1 MPLVCLLTR
10 PTDENDTAL
19 HISQTKLP
27 RTEKRRESSHE
38 SRVRYSGGVNHRGA
52 GVRLIGLEDS
62 GLVPVWG
69 RVGGSRWVQQKRRCN
84 SRSNHREGDAFHQ
97 KNQLPGDPIHQKP
110 SPVQIYSARNI
121 MHKIGL

>member
-1 MPLVCLLTR
+1 MHLDALTHCFLFLAGPSAYDHRIEMPLLCLQTR
-10 PTDENDTAL
+10 QTDENASAL

-62 GLVPVWG
+62 GLVPV
-69 RVGGSRWVQQKRRCN
+69 
-84 SRSNHREGDAFHQ
+84 
-97 KNQLPGDPIHQKP
+97 
-110 SPVQIYSARNI
+110 
-121 MHKIGL
+121 